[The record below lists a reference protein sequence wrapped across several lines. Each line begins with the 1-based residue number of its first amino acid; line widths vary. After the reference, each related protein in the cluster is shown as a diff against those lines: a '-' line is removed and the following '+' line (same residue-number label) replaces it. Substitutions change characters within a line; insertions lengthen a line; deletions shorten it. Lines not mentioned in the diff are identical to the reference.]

1 MSEERRKV
9 LQMLSSGQVSAEE
22 AEHLLDALERPPS
35 AVATVTVAT
44 PPARPR
50 YLRLVVHQEGGEDGP
65 VMVNA
70 RVPIQLLRAG
80 VKLASVIP
88 PQAQEY
94 VNEALR
100 ERGMAFDLSRLRP
113 EDLDELIEQLRDLTL
128 DVDQQGDRE
137 KVKVRVFCE

>member
-9 LQMLSSGQVSAEE
+9 LEMLSSGQVSAEE
-22 AEHLLDALERPPS
+22 ANLLDALDRPSAPATP
-35 AVATVTVAT
+35 AVATLS
-44 PPARPR
+44 ARPR
-50 YLRLVVHQEGGEDGP
+50 YLRIEVRSEGDDDGP
-65 VMVNA
+65 VRVNA

-88 PQAQEY
+88 PRAQEH

-100 ERGMAFDLSRLRP
+100 ERGVPFDLSRLRP
-113 EDLDELIEQLRDLTL
+113 EDLDELIEQLQDLTL
-128 DVDQQGDRE
+128 DVDQEGDRE

>member
-1 MSEERRKV
+1 MSEERRKI

-22 AEHLLDALERPPS
+22 ADRLLDALDRPSASATP
-35 AVATVTVAT
+35 AVATR
-44 PPARPR
+44 PARPR
-50 YLRLVVHQEGGEDGP
+50 YLRIEVHSEGDDDGP
-65 VMVNA
+65 IRVNA

-88 PQAQEY
+88 PVAQEH

-100 ERGMAFDLSRLRP
+100 ERGVPFDLSRLRP
-113 EDLDELIEQLRDLTL
+113 EDLDELVEQLQDLTL
-128 DVDQQGDRE
+128 DVDQDGDKE

>member
-1 MSEERRKV
+1 MSEERRKI

-22 AEHLLDALERPPS
+22 ADRLLDALDRPSAPATP
-35 AVATVTVAT
+35 AVATLH
-44 PPARPR
+44 ARPR
-50 YLRLVVHQEGGEDGP
+50 YMRIEVHSEGDDEGP
-65 VMVNA
+65 VRVNA

-88 PQAQEY
+88 PRAQEH

-100 ERGMAFDLSRLRP
+100 ERGVPFDLSRLRP
-113 EDLDELIEQLRDLTL
+113 EDLDELIEQLQDLTL
-128 DVDQQGDRE
+128 DVDQDGDRE

>member
-1 MSEERRKV
+1 
-9 LQMLSSGQVSAEE
+9 MLIPAG
-22 AEHLLDALERPPS
+22 LPPS
-35 AVATVTVAT
+35 CRAAAECRARWWTRGHTIRTT

-50 YLRLVVHQEGGEDGP
+50 YLRVEVHQEGDEEGP
-65 VMVNA
+65 VLVNV

-88 PQAQEY
+88 PQAQEH

-100 ERGMAFDLSRLRP
+100 ERGVPFDLSRLRP
-113 EDLDELIEQLRDLTL
+113 EDLDELIEQLQDLTI
-128 DVDQQGDRE
+128 DVDQQGDKE

>member
-22 AEHLLDALERPPS
+22 AEHLLDVLERP
-35 AVATVTVAT
+35 AAAATATIAT

-50 YLRLVVHQEGGEDGP
+50 YLRIEVHQEGDEDGP
-65 VMVNA
+65 VMVNV

-88 PQAQEY
+88 PQAQEH
-94 VNEALR
+94 VNQALR
-100 ERGMAFDLSRLRP
+100 ERGVPFDLSRLRP
-113 EDLDELIEQLRDLTL
+113 EDLDELIEQLQDLTI
-128 DVDQQGDRE
+128 DVDQQGDKE
-137 KVKVRVFCE
+137 KVRVTVFCE

>member
-22 AEHLLDALERPPS
+22 AEHLLDALERP
-35 AVATVTVAT
+35 AAAATATIAT

-50 YLRLVVHQEGGEDGP
+50 YLHIEVHQEGDEDGP
-65 VMVNA
+65 VMVNV

-88 PQAQEY
+88 PQAQEH
-94 VNEALR
+94 VNQALR
-100 ERGMAFDLSRLRP
+100 ERGVPFDLSRLRP
-113 EDLDELIEQLRDLTL
+113 EDLDELIEQLQDLTI
-128 DVDQQGDRE
+128 DVDQQGDKE
-137 KVKVRVFCE
+137 KVRVTVFCE

>member
-9 LQMLSSGQVSAEE
+9 LQMVSSGQVSADE
-22 AEHLLDALERPPS
+22 AERLLDALERPS
-35 AVATVTVAT
+35 ATTTAVVAA

-50 YLRLVVHQEGGEDGP
+50 YMRIEVHAEDGDDGP
-65 VMVNA
+65 VLVNV

-88 PQAQEY
+88 PQAQEH
-94 VNEALR
+94 VNDALR
-100 ERGMAFDLSRLRP
+100 ERGVPFDLSRLRP
-113 EDLDELIEQLRDLTL
+113 EDLDDLVEQLQDLTI